1 MERKSGFKEC
11 PRCGL
16 RNKPSAAQC
25 DFCGWEF
32 RDVSDEW
39 ISHVQVLEKMNRAT
53 ESIVLDDEVSRK
65 IESTIVRSNRDT
77 PIPAAPVAKP
87 EVLPPPPVARSEEA
101 LEPEPP
107 KAKAKEWPE
116 RRLVTSPPPAA
127 PEDKDVKMFVETMIG
142 EPIAAQAAAVVNPPA
157 TEVVFRAPT
166 PPAEAVVMGEEV
178 ELPSRKSFLTAY
190 SKVFLVAGVSVYLI
204 TLALYSLSYLD
215 VALGWALAI
224 VGALLL
230 TIGVSTVYDSKVPKT
245 SRHEPTIGKM
255 DHAGDEVVICPRCH
269 EEVSETDARC
279 PSCGAAFSR

>member
-1 MERKSGFKEC
+1 
-11 PRCGL
+11 
-16 RNKPSAAQC
+16 
-25 DFCGWEF
+25 
-32 RDVSDEW
+32 
-39 ISHVQVLEKMNRAT
+39 